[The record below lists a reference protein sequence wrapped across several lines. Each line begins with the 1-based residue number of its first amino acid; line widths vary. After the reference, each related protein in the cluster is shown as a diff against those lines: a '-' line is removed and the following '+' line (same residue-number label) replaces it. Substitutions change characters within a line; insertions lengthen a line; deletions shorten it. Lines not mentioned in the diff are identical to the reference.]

1 MIETEAIRHPID
13 GSCPPLEDRQM
24 KGEEGDR
31 KKKKRNR
38 LENESSKRSSSRW
51 INFNF

>member
-24 KGEEGDR
+24 KGEERNR
-31 KKKKRNR
+31 KKKEEK
-38 LENESSKRSSSRW
+38 STGK
-51 INFNF
+51 